1 MPRVKRGFKA
11 RRRHNKILK
20 MAKGMRGARSRL
32 FRTAREQVFRGLK
45 LAFRERK
52 RKKREYRALWI
63 VRINAAVR
71 SLGSRYSVFAGWL
84 ARSGVA
90 LDRKALAEL
99 AVHEPGAF
107 TAIVEQVKAAF
118 AGRPNA
124 AVHLYPEA
132 DHGFNCTERS
142 VYHAP
147 SAALALERSLQFLQR
162 HVG

>member
-71 SLGSRYSVFAGWL
+71 ALGSRYSIFAGWL

-99 AVHEPGAF
+99 ALTDMDAFRAVFDKVRGLAGA
-107 TAIVEQVKAAF
+107 
-118 AGRPNA
+118 
-124 AVHLYPEA
+124 
-132 DHGFNCTERS
+132 
-142 VYHAP
+142 
-147 SAALALERSLQFLQR
+147 
-162 HVG
+162 